1 VAKATVPLVSD
12 PRPGGGSGHYFDR
25 EPGVASSPSTIR
37 LDLADVS
44 LELQTD
50 RGVFASAGIDPGTKY
65 LLMEAPPPPP
75 VGDLVDLGCGYGPIA
90 LTMATRAPSA
100 IVWAVDVNR
109 RARELCRTNADA
121 AGLGNI
127 RVVAP
132 EEVPDDLVAHAVWS
146 NPPIRIGKPALH
158 ELLRTWLARL
168 SSDGVALLVVQKHL
182 GADSLA
188 RWLGEIGY
196 PTTRR
201 GSRQAYRLL
210 ESRRG

>member
-1 VAKATVPLVSD
+1 M
-12 PRPGGGSGHYFDR
+12 
-25 EPGVASSPSTIR
+25 ASSPSTIR
-37 LDLADVS
+37 LELIDVS

-50 RGVFASAGIDPGTKY
+50 RGVFASSRIDPGTKY
-65 LLMEAPPPPP
+65 LLMEAPRPPA
-75 VGDLVDLGCGYGPIA
+75 VGDIVDLGCGYGPIA
-90 LTMATRAPSA
+90 LTMATRSPSA
-100 IVWAVDVNR
+100 VVWAVDTNR
-109 RARELCRTNADA
+109 RARELCRANADA
-121 AGLGNI
+121 AGLSNV

-132 EEVPDDLVAHAVWS
+132 EEVPDDLVVHAVWS

-158 ELLRTWLARL
+158 DLLREWLGRL
-168 SSDGVALLVVQKHL
+168 SADGVALLVVQKHL

-188 RWLGEIGY
+188 RWLAEVGF

>member
-1 VAKATVPLVSD
+1 VSD

-37 LDLADVS
+37 LELVDVS

-50 RGVFASAGIDPGTKY
+50 RGVFAAGGIDPGTKY
-65 LLMEAPPPPP
+65 LLMEAPTPPA

-100 IVWAVDVNR
+100 VVWAVDVNR
-109 RARELCRTNADA
+109 RARELCQANADA
-121 AGLGNI
+121 AGLDNV

-158 ELLRTWLARL
+158 ELLRRWLGRL
-168 SSDGVALLVVQKHL
+168 SSDGVAVLVVQKHL

-188 RWLGEIGY
+188 RWLAETGY